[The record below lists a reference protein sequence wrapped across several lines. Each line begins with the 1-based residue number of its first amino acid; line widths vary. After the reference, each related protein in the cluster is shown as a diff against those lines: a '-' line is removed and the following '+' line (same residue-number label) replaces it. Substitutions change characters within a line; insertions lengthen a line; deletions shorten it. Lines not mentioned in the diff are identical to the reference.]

1 MSGGAV
7 TTTKTASGFRVRP
20 PRFSLAE
27 RDRRFSAVRA
37 AMRAHGFA
45 CLIFPPNTGDWDNYQ
60 PDLRYLSCIG
70 GGGMAAAL
78 VFPLDGDPIAGVREA
93 RRVEWWRASQDWI
106 SDVRSP
112 PGFRWSQFFAAAL
125 RELGAAEGRIGVV
138 GLAGVLRAPEGTVS
152 YGEMLALF
160 EELPRARFESATE
173 LMYGVRKRKSVEEI
187 AITEEAQ
194 RCADAISAAL
204 RASARP
210 GATEH
215 DVYAAMLDADVRAGG
230 EVPAMILIGAES
242 RMWQTQLQPAFR
254 ELEHDDIVIV
264 EAEPKYFGYMAQA
277 VDTVSLRPLTSLERR
292 LLDASLDCFEA
303 LLAAMLPGVAYSAL
317 IQQWESFARRAGCQ
331 AGRTMG
337 HGLGLGQDGPLTTRN
352 GRAGDLIVEDGDCFV
367 LKPWMANEDDTVSGR
382 VGGTVVVEN
391 GFARKL
397 GKAALAP
404 LVLA

>member
-1 MSGGAV
+1 
-7 TTTKTASGFRVRP
+7 
-20 PRFSLAE
+20 
-27 RDRRFSAVRA
+27 
-37 AMRAHGFA
+37 
-45 CLIFPPNTGDWDNYQ
+45 
-60 PDLRYLSCIG
+60 
-70 GGGMAAAL
+70 
-78 VFPLDGDPIAGVREA
+78 
-93 RRVEWWRASQDWI
+93 
-106 SDVRSP
+106 
-112 PGFRWSQFFAAAL
+112 
-125 RELGAAEGRIGVV
+125 
-138 GLAGVLRAPEGTVS
+138 
-152 YGEMLALF
+152 MLALL
-160 EELPRARFESATE
+160 EALPRARFESATE

-303 LLAAMLPGVAYSAL
+303 LLAAMRPGVAYSAL